1 MIACAGDPA
10 RPPDLRNRPFA
21 PLSRPLTGGDGVEAR
36 EAWQDSGMTT
46 VTPSPLL
53 EARGLT
59 KRYGDTLALDTL
71 DLSVG
76 AGEVYCLLGAN
87 GAGKSTTINCFL
99 DFVRPDAGSAMI
111 GGTVAAQDPIG
122 TKRRLAYIPET
133 VMLYSN
139 LSALE
144 NLEYFATLAT
154 GGRPVRAELAQHLRT
169 AGLTDTQLDQRVGGF
184 SKGMRQK
191 VGIAIALAKGADVL
205 LLDEPTSGLDP
216 KASNEFHRLLGLM
229 RDRGAAVLMATHD
242 LFRAKESG
250 TRIGIMKAGRKVAEL
265 RADEI
270 GHADLEQL
278 YLTHMHD

>member
-1 MIACAGDPA
+1 MAVDIP
-10 RPPDLRNRPFA
+10 
-21 PLSRPLTGGDGVEAR
+21 
-36 EAWQDSGMTT
+36 QMTT
-46 VTPSPLL
+46 SPLL

-59 KRYGDTLALDTL
+59 KRFGDVVALDTL
-71 DLSVG
+71 ELAIAPGD
-76 AGEVYCLLGAN
+76 VYCLLGAN

-99 DFVRPDAGSAMI
+99 DFVRPDGGEAMV
-111 GGTVAAQDPIG
+111 GGVRVADDPLG

-133 VMLYSN
+133 VMLYAN
-139 LSALE
+139 LTGIE

-154 GGRPVRAELAQHLRT
+154 GTRLSREALLGHLRT
-169 AGLTDTQLDQRVGGF
+169 AGLTDAQAEQRVGGY

-191 VGIAIALAKGADVL
+191 VGIAIALAKSADVL

-216 KASNEFHRLLGLM
+216 KASNEFHRLLGVM
-229 RDRGAAVLMATHD
+229 RGRGAAVLMATHD

-270 GHADLEQL
+270 GHTDLEQL

>member
-1 MIACAGDPA
+1 MATQETSA
-10 RPPDLRNRPFA
+10 
-21 PLSRPLTGGDGVEAR
+21 
-36 EAWQDSGMTT
+36 
-46 VTPSPLL
+46 LL

-59 KRYGDTLALDTL
+59 KRFGDVLALDAL
-71 DLSVG
+71 DLSV
-76 AGEVYCLLGAN
+76 APGEVYCLLGAN

-99 DFVRPDAGSAMI
+99 DFVRPDSGSATV
-111 GGTVAAQDPIG
+111 GGVDVAADPLG

-133 VMLYSN
+133 VMLYGN
-139 LSALE
+139 LTAVE

-154 GGRPVRAELAQHLRT
+154 GSRAPRAELLGHLVT
-169 AGLTDTQLDQRVGGF
+169 SGLTEAQADQRVGGF

-216 KASNEFHRLLGLM
+216 KASNEFHRLLGML
-229 RDRGAAVLMATHD
+229 RERGAAVLMATHD

-278 YLTHMHD
+278 YLAHMHD

>member
-1 MIACAGDPA
+1 MATI
-10 RPPDLRNRPFA
+10 
-21 PLSRPLTGGDGVEAR
+21 
-36 EAWQDSGMTT
+36 
-46 VTPSPLL
+46 SPLL
-53 EARGLT
+53 SAEGLT
-59 KRYGDTLALDTL
+59 KRYGDTLALDAL
-71 DLSVG
+71 DL
-76 AGEVYCLLGAN
+76 AIAPGEVYCLLGAN

-99 DFVRPDAGSAMI
+99 DFVRPDGGVARI
-111 GGTVAAQDPIG
+111 GGQVVAQHPLE
-122 TKRRLAYIPET
+122 TKKRLAYIPET
-133 VMLYSN
+133 VMLYGN
-139 LSALE
+139 LSGLE

-154 GGRPVRAELAQHLRT
+154 GARPATEELVAHLIT
-169 AGLTDTQLDQRVGGF
+169 AGLRDEQIHQRVAGY

-191 VGIAIALAKGADVL
+191 VGIAIALAKRADVL

-216 KASNEFHRLLGLM
+216 KASNEFHRLLGLL
-229 RDRGAAVLMATHD
+229 RARGAAVLMATHD